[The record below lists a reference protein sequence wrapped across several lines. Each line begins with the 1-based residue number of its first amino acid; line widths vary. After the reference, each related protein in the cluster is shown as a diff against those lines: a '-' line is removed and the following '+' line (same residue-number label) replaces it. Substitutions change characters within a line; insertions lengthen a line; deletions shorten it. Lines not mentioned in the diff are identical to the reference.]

1 MTAGEICGI
10 CNEVEETP
18 LVECIQC
25 SIKFHLALFKD
36 RPGKDCGDAILGES
50 MGVEMLCNNCIALE
64 RAGSDAGANLLS
76 LHNAMTE
83 GRLPPPIAPVDA
95 TAARPPRPAADPTVD
110 RPRRRFRRIDR

>member
-1 MTAGEICGI
+1 MSAGEICGV

-25 SIKFHLALFKD
+25 SIKFHLTLFKD

-50 MGVEMLCNNCIALE
+50 MGVEMLCNNCIELE
-64 RAGSDAGANLLS
+64 RAGNDAGANLLG
-76 LHNAMTE
+76 LYNAMTE
-83 GRLPPPIAPVDA
+83 GRLPPPVAPDSA
-95 TAARPPRPAADPTVD
+95 APRLARPTSEPGSD